1 MMKMGSSLKT
11 PAPFSPDQPMR
22 AAELVLEVCGAP
34 NRSHSRD
41 MLCFQEL
48 CGPMCSRCRMK
59 TLWLSFLALLFFL
72 SPTVADGISPK
83 ETKPK
88 KAKLPQIK
96 EENNILVLKKRN
108 FDRALKETKYLLVV
122 FYISLSGPSQ
132 TLAEEFAK
140 AARQLKQEAPGIRF
154 GKVDVTDQKDLK
166 KEFNIQEFPT
176 VKFFVDGDRNNPID
190 CKGVREA
197 SAFITW
203 MRRRIGPSTVV
214 INSTDQAEAII
225 NSDDLAVLGFFKEL
239 HGGTVEVFYETAR
252 DVPELPFGVT
262 ASEEVFV
269 SYGIREN
276 TIAVFKK
283 GKPVHHEVS
292 EDGKQNKVDLT
303 RLIKTFTMDLVTEYN
318 LETSVKIFDV
328 PVENHIL
335 LFTPKNSETFNKT
348 YEDYESAAA
357 EFRGKIMFI
366 LVDTNE
372 TRNGR
377 VFEYFRITEIDVPA
391 VRILNLTSDAKYKM
405 PADEV
410 TVENLRSFCHSYL
423 GGTAKPHVS
432 SEEIPED
439 WDKNPVKVLVGKN
452 FNKVAFNKTKNVFV
466 MFYAPWSH
474 DCRKL
479 FPIWDEL
486 GKKYEN
492 HENIVIAKI
501 DFTANDIQ
509 LVMLDRYPFFRF
521 FPVGSSDQAVVYDK
535 EHTLEAFADFLE
547 KQIKPKAK
555 ATEKAHSQGLQMD

>member
-1 MMKMGSSLKT
+1 MAILT
-11 PAPFSPDQPMR
+11 ANIQLLVPFS
-22 AAELVLEVCGAP
+22 
-34 NRSHSRD
+34 HSVP
-41 MLCFQEL
+41 EK
-48 CGPMCSRCRMK
+48 CSRCRMK
-59 TLWLSFLALLFFL
+59 TLWLSFLMLPFL
-72 SPTVADGISPK
+72 PSLAAEDGIGPK

-88 KAKLPQIK
+88 KARLPKIK
-96 EENNILVLKKRN
+96 EENNILVLKKSN
-108 FDRALKETKYLLVV
+108 FDRALKETKYLLVE

-140 AARQLKQEAPGIRF
+140 AAGQLKKEAPDIRF
-154 GKVDVTDQKDLK
+154 GKVDVTEQKDMK

-176 VKFFVDGDRNNPID
+176 VKFFVDGDRKNPID

-203 MRRRIGPSTVV
+203 LRRRIGPSTVV

-225 NSDDLAVLGFFKEL
+225 NCEDLAVIGFFKER
-239 HGGTVEVFYETAR
+239 HGGAVEVFYETAR

-262 ASEEVFV
+262 VSEEVFV

-283 GKPVHHEVS
+283 GKPVHNEVS

-328 PVENHIL
+328 PVETHIL

-348 YEDYESAAA
+348 YEDYESAAV

-377 VFEYFRITEIDVPA
+377 VFEYFRITEVDVPA

-423 GGTAKPHVS
+423 DGKAKPHVP

-439 WDKNPVKVLVGKN
+439 WDKNPVKMLVGKN
-452 FNKVAFNKTKNVFV
+452 FNRVAFNKTKNVFV

-479 FPIWDEL
+479 LPIWDEL

-521 FPVGSSDQAVVYDK
+521 FPVGSNNQVVVYDG
-535 EHTLEAFADFLE
+535 EYTLEAFAEFLE
-547 KQIKPKAK
+547 KQSKPKVEAAEK
-555 ATEKAHSQGLQMD
+555 TPSGESKEDLTEEQTVIKQKEEL